1 MVGWTLRMRRGSRGS
16 VGRVRAWA
24 NRNAQS
30 TWTWHTQGGAIEI
43 GMARVKDDAVK
54 AAGSSPD
61 HPKGLMDA
69 RTLDMQLGVGCGKAG
84 VLEEHRQRERDRG

>member
-1 MVGWTLRMRRGSRGS
+1 
-16 VGRVRAWA
+16 
-24 NRNAQS
+24 
-30 TWTWHTQGGAIEI
+30 
-43 GMARVKDDAVK
+43 MARIKDDAVK

-84 VLEEHRQRERDRG
+84 VLKEHWQRERDHG

>member
-1 MVGWTLRMRRGSRGS
+1 MQ
-16 VGRVRAWA
+16 AWA

-30 TWTWHTQGGAIEI
+30 TWTGHAQGGAIEA
-43 GMARVKDDAVK
+43 GVARVEDDAVE
-54 AAGSSPD
+54 AVGSSPD

-84 VLEEHRQRERDRG
+84 VLEEHRQ